1 MNEIFFK
8 LNYTIRY
15 TIIEENEGNEIKS
28 SNESRQKS
36 LDKIIIILWIRKTIM
51 FKKNIQLDFI

>member
-15 TIIEENEGNEIKS
+15 TIIEENEDNEIKS
-28 SNESRQKS
+28 FNESRQKS

>member
-15 TIIEENEGNEIKS
+15 TIIEENEDNEIKS